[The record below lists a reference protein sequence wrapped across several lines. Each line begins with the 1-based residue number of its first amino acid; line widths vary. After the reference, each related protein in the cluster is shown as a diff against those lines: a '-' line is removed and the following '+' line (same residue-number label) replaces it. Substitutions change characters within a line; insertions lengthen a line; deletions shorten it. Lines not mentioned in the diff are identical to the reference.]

1 MYTFEHVGQVLVF
14 VLPMVATCKDSYVPD
29 FFVTVY
35 IVGVLRRMDKEKE
48 FDKLKVW
55 NSS

>member
-14 VLPMVATCKDSYVPD
+14 VLPMVATCEDSYVPD

-35 IVGVLRRMDKEKE
+35 IVGVLKRMDKEKE
-48 FDKLKVW
+48 FDKLKFW